1 MKNSNRYY
9 ICETHP
15 HQIYFELLAEHGII
29 GSIIIL
35 SIFFLIFFKNLF
47 SINKNREYISLG
59 CLAYLVAVFLPMLP
73 SGTFFNNYNLNLF
86 FINLSIM
93 MACNK
98 NMNIFN
104 VK

>member
-1 MKNSNRYY
+1 MKNLNKYY

-59 CLAYLVAVFLPMLP
+59 CLAYLVAVFFPMLP
-73 SGTFFNNYNLNLF
+73 SGAFFNNYNLNIF